1 MNAVLQAK
9 NLSKIY
15 GRGESEVRAL
25 NRCDLTFEEGGFTAI
40 VGRSG
45 SGKTTLLHLLGGL
58 DMPTTGTV
66 LLEVRDIYALS
77 DKQRTI
83 LRRRRIGF
91 VFQFYNLVPELTAWQ
106 NIVLPLNLD
115 GRRPD
120 AEYLNAVVE
129 TLGLT
134 ERLGHFAGELSG
146 GQQQRVAIARAL
158 ASKPAVILADEP
170 TGNLDGRSGGEVLEL
185 LHLSRRRFGQTL
197 VLVTHDLRI
206 AEGADRVLT
215 LEDGLVAADSAAD
228 STSDSEVSPV

>member
-66 LLEVRDIYALS
+66 LLEGRDIYALS

-129 TLGLT
+129 PLGLT

-146 GQQQRVAIARAL
+146 G
-158 ASKPAVILADEP
+158 D
-170 TGNLDGRSGGEVLEL
+170 D
-185 LHLSRRRFGQTL
+185 SRRIYVTLGQFSIVRLERDTQLL
-197 VLVTHDLRI
+197 VPVYDYCMPDKEC
-206 AEGADRVLT
+206 ACGDGC
-215 LEDGLVAADSAAD
+215 EDPCALFRNISF
-228 STSDSEVSPV
+228 PVGEFFPPNTVKRPESCDDIKSCCK